1 MSIAGVS
8 SLVDDLVDVLLVRRE
23 GSEFPRTVLL
33 VLPRRVPL
41 VLGVAVAAGVEWI
54 EPSLWEQDERK
65 SAHSTRRAR
74 LKRAHP
80 AALTLEDGRNSLKL
94 GDQSRDVVSERSIGI
109 PEVNEVVVEAFE
121 NLLDRR
127 VSLVRVADRLVEV
140 LESLDPELRRRSETK
155 KDQLE

>member
-1 MSIAGVS
+1 M
-8 SLVDDLVDVLLVRRE
+8 
-23 GSEFPRTVLL
+23 
-33 VLPRRVPL
+33 
-41 VLGVAVAAGVEWI
+41 
-54 EPSLWEQDERK
+54 
-65 SAHSTRRAR
+65 
-74 LKRAHP
+74 
-80 AALTLEDGRNSLKL
+80 TLEDGRNSLNL
-94 GDQSRDVVSERSIGI
+94 GDQSRDVVSERSIGT